1 MLAIIPVLMLLA
13 PNQAVAELS
22 GRVVS
27 ADHKPVKNTAI
38 WLTGGTKKAEPLKDA
53 LIDQRGKSF
62 EPHVLIVPRG
72 SSVSFPNNDT
82 ILHNVY
88 AQFEAKRF
96 DLGLYPKGQSKSQVF
111 DKPGI
116 VSVRCNIHSQMSA
129 YIVVVETPYYA
140 VTDEKGHFQLSG
152 VAPGTYQLHLWH
164 ESGRRDERPLVV
176 KAGSGPL
183 ELTLPPR

>member
-1 MLAIIPVLMLLA
+1 M
-13 PNQAVAELS
+13 
-22 GRVVS
+22 
-27 ADHKPVKNTAI
+27 
-38 WLTGGTKKAEPLKDA
+38 
-53 LIDQRGKSF
+53 
-62 EPHVLIVPRG
+62 
-72 SSVSFPNNDT
+72 SFPNNDT

-111 DKPGI
+111 DKPGV

-140 VTDEKGHFQLSG
+140 VTDDKGRFHLSG
-152 VAPGTYQLHLWH
+152 IAPGTYQLHLWH
-164 ESGRRDERPLVV
+164 ESGRHDERPVVV
-176 KAGSGPL
+176 KSGGGPL